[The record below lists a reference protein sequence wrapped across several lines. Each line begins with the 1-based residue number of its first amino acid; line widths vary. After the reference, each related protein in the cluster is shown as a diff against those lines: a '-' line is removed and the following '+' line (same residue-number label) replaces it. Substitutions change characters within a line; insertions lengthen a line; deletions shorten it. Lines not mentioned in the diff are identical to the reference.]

1 MENQRLDVPDASGLS
16 EVPPGLANA
25 QLIGVADASN
35 DMAEQAS
42 PRYQHALPILE
53 GLLQAEKTDRE
64 VRTLK
69 YQLKSAKFPVYRDL
83 VSFDSAQNPVDEA
96 LTRSLYCC
104 DYLVDA

>member
-1 MENQRLDVPDASGLS
+1 MPTDLIAGLKALRLFGM
-16 EVPPGLANA
+16 
-25 QLIGVADASN
+25 ADALH

-53 GLLQAEKTDRE
+53 GLLQAEKADRE

-83 VSFDSAQNPVDEA
+83 VSFDFAQNPGLRATRLATKA
-96 LTRSLYCC
+96 LDNAALSSWRFLMI
-104 DYLVDA
+104 